1 MDLNAE
7 FHKETGRQADD
18 GYRYNDYYVEW
29 LEERCEKKLIE
40 WITKLYNDGN
50 CSIEFYDRFISQLNE

>member
-7 FHKETGRQADD
+7 FHKETGMQADD

-29 LEERCEKKLIE
+29 LESKLEAHENLIKKKNYKVN
-40 WITKLYNDGN
+40 TNTDG
-50 CSIEFYDRFISQLNE
+50 

>member
-1 MDLNAE
+1 MDLEAE

-29 LEERCEKKLIE
+29 LEERLEREIMKNESYKPKYRKL
-40 WITKLYNDGN
+40 
-50 CSIEFYDRFISQLNE
+50 R